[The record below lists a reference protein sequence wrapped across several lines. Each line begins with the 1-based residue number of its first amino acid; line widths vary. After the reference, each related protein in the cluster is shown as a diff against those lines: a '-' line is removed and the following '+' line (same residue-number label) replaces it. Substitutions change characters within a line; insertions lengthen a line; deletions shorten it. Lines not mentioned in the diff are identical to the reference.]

1 MANSGKGPA
10 FGTLISAA
18 QQAKLKEQ
26 VAKKQKEL
34 KGSANKKAKPKA
46 SKSGTAAK
54 KPLKSAVKK
63 GVAKK
68 KVSAAKDISKKYKDK
83 GKYSSLDARRKMGG

>member
-1 MANSGKGPA
+1 MATAKSKALKLGK
-10 FGTLISAA
+10 
-18 QQAKLKEQ
+18 
-26 VAKKQKEL
+26 
-34 KGSANKKAKPKA
+34 
-46 SKSGTAAK
+46 AAK
-54 KPLKSAVKK
+54 KPVKSAVKK